1 MKSVKRVSWKGR
13 GSCPQYEFERVLNL
27 DEVEIVHT
35 SYSTLLWT
43 EWLSRLVVHREWVKF
58 TMGVDFAKFWKMS
71 KLERMQNK
79 KEGSV
84 LSMDLKGFW
93 ILKRSSF
100 GWGPMVESNVLQPC
114 FPPQSLETRVDLLW
128 KGSLWKI
135 WKTQSPKRVKGK
147 GRGSCPQLE
156 FERVLNLEEVDPK
169 SICMGGSNVHQPCFP
184 SRSLDHWGSVLW
196 EVGNVKNAK
205 SEKGERER
213 KRK

>member
-13 GSCPQYEFERVLNL
+13 GSCPQYGFERVLNL
-27 DEVEIVHT
+27 DEVEIVHK

-93 ILKRSSF
+93 ILKSRVL
-100 GWGPMVESNVLQPC
+100 GWGLMVESNVHQPC

-128 KGSLWKI
+128 KGVCEKFEKHKVRKGW
-135 WKTQSPKRVKGK
+135 KGK
-147 GRGSCPQLE
+147 EEGVVLSMNLKGFWIWRGSSFGVWSYGRVQCPSTL
-156 FERVLNLEEVDPK
+156 L
-169 SICMGGSNVHQPCFP
+169 P
-184 SRSLDHWGSVLW
+184 SSVP
-196 EVGNVKNAK
+196 
-205 SEKGERER
+205 RD
-213 KRK
+213 

>member
-128 KGSLWKI
+128 KWSLWKI
-135 WKTQSPKRVKGK
+135 WKSQSPKRVKGK
-147 GRGSCPQLE
+147 GRGSCPQYE
-156 FERVLNLEEVDPK
+156 FERVLNLERVE
-169 SICMGGSNVHQPCFP
+169 F
-184 SRSLDHWGSVLW
+184 WGEVLW
-196 EVGNVKNAK
+196 EGPMSINLASLLSYWLVTMGSEFVKNLKNTK
-205 SEKGERER
+205 SEKN
-213 KRK
+213 

>member
-1 MKSVKRVSWKGR
+1 MGHRVRTGDGIIGASLRRVAIGGSNVHKPCFPPRVLSGSYGKIANFWKMKSVKRVSWKGR
-13 GSCPQYEFERVLNL
+13 GSCPQLEFVRVLNL

-93 ILKRSSF
+93 IWKRSSF
-100 GWGPMVESNVLQPC
+100 GVRSYGRVQC
-114 FPPQSLETRVDLLW
+114 PPTLL
-128 KGSLWKI
+128 
-135 WKTQSPKRVKGK
+135 
-147 GRGSCPQLE
+147 
-156 FERVLNLEEVDPK
+156 
-169 SICMGGSNVHQPCFP
+169 P
-184 SRSLDHWGSVLW
+184 SSVP
-196 EVGNVKNAK
+196 
-205 SEKGERER
+205 RD
-213 KRK
+213 